1 RHSDC
6 DDEYLWTVIWYLEYA
21 QYFNE
26 DIHVLA
32 RAINSVLE
40 SFKETPKVMTMEQI
54 EKAALSMRN
63 TCTSKSHADAGAVA
77 GIQKGEFPDD
87 NQPLKCYTLCI
98 MKTMRTFKNGR
109 IDDGMMIKQM
119 DLMMPPDMAGP
130 LKVSL
135 TKCAAEPP
143 AGDDCETTYQFKKMS
158 IEEAKEALLPLQK
171 HCIAKVGADPKMI
184 DDAAKGIFAS
194 DWRLQCYFKCVMLN
208 TKIMKN
214 DMIVEKA
221 LKNIIEAMLLE
232 EYVPPAMKAIEH
244 CLPIVKK
251 FKGCELAY
259 ELAKCGYD
267 YGASVRQIFNF
278 TNIF

>member
-1 RHSDC
+1 MNKQNQRQQISMKG
-6 DDEYLWTVIWYLEYA
+6 TGTI
-21 QYFNE
+21 FF
-26 DIHVLA
+26 ISFVLMA
-32 RAINSVLE
+32 NLQNSE
-40 SFKETPKVMTMEQI
+40 S
-54 EKAALSMRN
+54 
-63 TCTSKSHADAGAVA
+63 
-77 GIQKGEFPDD
+77 
-87 NQPLKCYTLCI
+87 
-98 MKTMRTFKNGR
+98 
-109 IDDGMMIKQM
+109 
-119 DLMMPPDMAGP
+119 
-130 LKVSL
+130 
-135 TKCAAEPP
+135 
-143 AGDDCETTYQFKKMS
+143 KKMS

-267 YGASVRQIFNF
+267 YGASSSFF
-278 TNIF
+278 